1 MHIEG
6 IVIHLLPAKQV
17 DSIYVYVGSLLVV
30 LDIRCVRKLSG
41 KNQFKLC
48 QGCVSEY
55 SKLPLLRL
63 RELKIDNFPLFVYV
77 WPEKEARNLALPFPL
92 FLYATR
98 WVLRR
103 STVSSFD

>member
-41 KNQFKLC
+41 KNINL
-48 QGCVSEY
+48 S
-55 SKLPLLRL
+55 
-63 RELKIDNFPLFVYV
+63 FVKV
-77 WPEKEARNLALPFPL
+77 A
-92 FLYATR
+92 
-98 WVLRR
+98 
-103 STVSSFD
+103 